1 MTETEKDYNGSTVIL
16 NKLGTLLGEDSI
28 PVSAA
33 IRIMLEA
40 QEHQIK
46 VTHAAK
52 METRE
57 KIKKLEDELKDIQDH
72 GAKINP
78 KSAFIYASL
87 FWGLDRSGLFDSVVH
102 FVIKNFDLLLKM
114 LPF

>member
-1 MTETEKDYNGSTVIL
+1 MTEQEGKDYNGSTVIL

-46 VTHAAK
+46 VSHDAK
-52 METRE
+52 TDATKRM
-57 KIKKLEDELKDIQDH
+57 KKLEDDLKDIQDH

-78 KSAFIYASL
+78 KSALIYASL
-87 FWGLDRSGLFDSVVH
+87 FWGLDRSGVFDTVIG
-102 FVIKNFDLLLKM
+102 FAIKNLDLLWKA
-114 LPF
+114 FF

>member
-28 PVSAA
+28 PVNAA

-46 VTHAAK
+46 VSYTTK
-52 METRE
+52 METKAKIE
-57 KIKKLEDELKDIQDH
+57 KIEKDLKDIQDH
-72 GAKINP
+72 GAKISP
-78 KSAFIYASL
+78 QSAFIYASL

-102 FVIKNFDLLLKM
+102 FVVKNFDLLLKM
-114 LPF
+114 IPF